1 MVMSGSDGDGQ
12 TITVRVPI
20 SMHRRGGRKLV
31 LAPDGSNITAQPV
44 RRHMDSALIKAIA
57 RAFRWRE
64 MLETG
69 GYSTIR
75 DIAQAERINDS
86 YVSRMLRLTLLAPDI
101 IEAILD
107 GRHSAKV
114 TLHTVSRRF
123 ALEWPA
129 QRTSLS

>member
-1 MVMSGSDGDGQ
+1 MAMPGSEREGQ

-31 LAPDGSNITAQPV
+31 LAPDGSNIAAQRP
-44 RRHMDSALIKAIA
+44 HMDSALIKAIA

-75 DIAQAERINDS
+75 DIARAERINDS
-86 YVSRMLRLTLLAPDI
+86 YVSRMLRLTLLAADI

-114 TLHTVSRRF
+114 TLHTVSKRF